1 MNFNDLHDKVAQYN
15 TGLIEKEEIE
25 KWLSENIKF
34 ETYIPIAKKYSLI
47 HKINEQFS
55 KEVSS
60 IIEEKKDDIEII
72 YLIYDLTILFD
83 VIFRYTN
90 VVVEKDKRT
99 VENYD
104 FIVNS
109 GVYDY
114 FIKSIGA
121 DVFRFISIFE
131 RSSGINEINVT
142 SIISGAISKNIKT
155 EDIENL
161 RNLFKGLSAKKID
174 AINKFAEFN
183 NPAMKNL
190 LDNVKI
196 EAMKQTDETM
206 KNK

>member
-83 VIFRYTN
+83 IIFRYTN

-114 FIKSIGA
+114 FIKSIGS

>member
-55 KEVSS
+55 KEMSS

-83 VIFRYTN
+83 IIFRYTN

>member
-1 MNFNDLHDKVAQYN
+1 MNFNDLHDKVAKYN

>member
-142 SIISGAISKNIKT
+142 SIISGAISKNIKA